1 MGIDP
6 DEPMA
11 DPDKLAKLP
20 TVEQERIANTKNLIE
35 QETMHTVDL
44 GYYYLT
50 NDAFSC
56 VVPELEIHHFSKMD
70 KLILRGN
77 SIDDDGLLELVD
89 SLYSAHNTK
98 LRSLDLSETN
108 IGDRGI

>member
-11 DPDKLAKLP
+11 DPDEIAKLP
-20 TVEQERIANTKNLIE
+20 PKEQERISNAQNQAK
-35 QETMHTVDL
+35 QETMNTVDL

-50 NDAFSC
+50 NDAFST
-56 VVPELEIHHFSKMD
+56 VLPELEIHHFVTME

-98 LRSLDLSETN
+98 LRHLDLSETN
-108 IGDRGI
+108 IGD